1 VNTPIRILATL
12 IAGAALS
19 ALAADPPKDEPK
31 KPLTAQQ
38 QKMSDCAKAGKGM
51 KGDDYKKHMS
61 ECLKGDGTK
70 GEAKPEPKPVGM
82 PAPEPKKPATDE
94 KKPAPEAPKPMAEP
108 KKPAPEGAKPG
119 ADAKKPTQQ
128 DKMKSCNAMAGD
140 KKGDDRKKF
149 ISDCLKG
156 AA

>member
-1 VNTPIRILATL
+1 VKTPIRILACL
-12 IAGAALS
+12 VAGAALS

-31 KPLTAQQ
+31 KLTPQQ
-38 QKMSDCAKAGKGM
+38 QKMSDCAKQSKGM
-51 KGDDYKKHMS
+51 KGDEHKKFMS
-61 ECLKGDGTK
+61 DCLKGNGAK
-70 GEAKPEPKPVGM
+70 GEPKPVGM
-82 PAPEPKKPATDE
+82 PAPE
-94 KKPAPEAPKPMAEP
+94 KKPAPEAKPPMSEPKPMAEP
-108 KKPAPEGAKPG
+108 KKPMAEP
-119 ADAKKPTQQ
+119 KKPTQQ